1 MRRPVVTSVVTGL
14 LVIGG
19 LLGAMVVPAPPAT
32 AASSEQNVAKDGVLV
47 ASDFPADWT
56 QSTRGQTSDKTLDA
70 AAAKVAACKP
80 FLAFSRANKLN
91 PRAKSPNFDLQ
102 QANVTNSV
110 SVFVS
115 KAKATAA
122 MHTFADRRLPDCL
135 DALFRSVFTQ
145 QLKKTSSLADQVVS
159 VDTSIAP
166 VTDVRIG
173 DQAVAYQGTVDVAFK
188 DGTSQ
193 SVGLG
198 LVSVR
203 VGKAVSGYSWTSDT
217 DISAALQPAI
227 VQSVTRL
234 HDAQS
239 AG

>member
-1 MRRPVVTSVVTGL
+1 MRRAVLILVVVV
-14 LVIGG
+14 G
-19 LLGAMVVPAPPAT
+19 LLGAIAAPAT
-32 AASSEQNVAKDGVLV
+32 AASSDQSLAKAGVLV
-47 ASDFPADWT
+47 GSDFPAGWT

-80 FLAFSRANKLN
+80 FLAFSRANKQH

-102 QANVTNSV
+102 QANVTNTV
-110 SVFVS
+110 SVFPS
-115 KAKATAA
+115 SAKATAA
-122 MHTFADRRLPDCL
+122 MHTFADRRMADCL
-135 DALFRSVFTQ
+135 DALFRSVFKQ
-145 QLKKTSSLADQVVS
+145 QLKKNSKLAKQLVS

-166 VTDVRIG
+166 VSDVRIG
-173 DQAVAYQGTVDVAFK
+173 DQAVAYQGTVHVAFK

-203 VGKAVSGYSWTSDT
+203 VGKAVAGYSWTSDT